1 MSRLLRAG
9 CSVVVAC
16 VGLLLVDA
24 CERRGSGVPGNPR
37 VVVLGFDGVDPV
49 LLERFRAAGRL
60 PNLDAMIAGGDL
72 RSLGTTTPPLSPVA
86 WSSFATGLP
95 PSDHGVFG
103 LVRREPG
110 TYRLASAAQS
120 LEPPMVWMGLPVRAP
135 TLRSRRTGRSF
146 WRVAGAAGRR
156 SVVLRVPYGFPEPD
170 VGTGS
175 RVLGGVGVPDAG
187 LAVSRYTV
195 LAGAGEATETTPR
208 MRSLDWDGMR
218 GQGTLDPIAVAGR
231 KSVAPTVRL
240 ERATGGLRI
249 RLGDEG
255 ALVKEGRWSE
265 PIAFAYELGP
275 FLSVPATVRFF
286 VRALEPPELFVA
298 APSLDPRDPWLA
310 VSTPGDFAAR
320 LWAQVGFYD
329 SVGWSQPTEGYEDG
343 WLDADGFL
351 RHVAFS
357 LDWLRRAVLH
367 EIDQRDA
374 ELVVAVFT
382 ETDRVTHLFHREMQ
396 SGADAA
402 VEDVYRAMDRIVG
415 DVARHLPAG
424 TRLLVVS
431 DHGFSAFTRAV
442 SVNRWLVERGWQV
455 RAGDGDGLRNVDW
468 SQTRVYALGLGQV
481 YLNLRGRE
489 PQGIVSPGAEADA
502 LLAAVGDGLE
512 SLVDPEGGAG
522 LVASVDAGRAVF
534 AGPFEDRAPD
544 LLVSFV
550 PGARMA
556 FVDGTGGAA
565 ATVVA
570 PNAGRWSGDHGA
582 GRARDV
588 PGVLVSSEP
597 LRAGSAT
604 LLDVAPTVLDW
615 LEVPIP
621 ESLPGRSLAVRR

>member
-1 MSRLLRAG
+1 ML
-9 CSVVVAC
+9 AC
-16 VGLLLVDA
+16 VGLLLLGS

-37 VVVLGFDGVDPV
+37 VVVLGFDGVDPA

-110 TYRLASAAQS
+110 TYRLASAAQA
-120 LEPPMVWMGLPVRAP
+120 LEPPVVWMGLPVRSPA
-135 TLRSRRTGRSF
+135 LRSRRAGRSF
-146 WRVAGAAGRR
+146 WRMAGDAGRR
-156 SVVLRVPYGFPEPD
+156 SVVLRVPYGFPEAGD
-170 VGTGS
+170 DAGS

-195 LAGAGEATETTPR
+195 LAAAGDASEAAPR
-208 MRSLDWDGMR
+208 MRSLDWDGTR
-218 GQGTLDPIAVAGR
+218 AEGTLAPIELAGR
-231 KSVAPTVRL
+231 RSAAPAVRM
-240 ERATGGLRI
+240 ERSTGGLRI
-249 RLGDEG
+249 RVGDDG
-255 ALVKEGRWSE
+255 ALVEKGRWSE
-265 PIAFAYELGP
+265 PMAFAYDLGP

-286 VRALEPPELFVA
+286 VRTIDPPAVFVS
-298 APSLDPRDPWLA
+298 APSLDPRDAWLA
-310 VSTPGDFAAR
+310 VSTPDDFAAR
-320 LWAQVGFYD
+320 LWARVGFYD
-329 SVGWSQPTEGYEDG
+329 SVGWSQPTEAYEDG

-351 RHVAFS
+351 RHVALS
-357 LDWLRRAVLH
+357 LDWLRRATLH

-382 ETDRVTHLFHREMQ
+382 ETDRVTHLFHREME
-396 SGADAA
+396 SGADGA

-415 DVARHLPAG
+415 DVARHLPGG

-455 RAGDGDGLRNVDW
+455 RTGVEEGLRGIDW
-468 SQTRVYALGLGQV
+468 SRTRAYAFGLGQV
-481 YLNLRGRE
+481 YLNLHGRE
-489 PQGIVSPGAEADA
+489 PQGIVEPGVEAEALLDA
-502 LLAAVGDGLE
+502 IADGLA
-512 SLVDPEGGAG
+512 SLVDPVDGGP
-522 LVASVDAGRAVF
+522 LVAAVDPGRVVF
-534 AGPFEDRAPD
+534 DGPFEDRAPD

-570 PNAGRWSGDHGA
+570 SNRGRWSGDHGA
-582 GRARDV
+582 GRAPDV

-597 LRAGSAT
+597 LRAGSAR

-621 ESLPGRSLAVRR
+621 EHLPGRSLAVRR

>member
-1 MSRLLRAG
+1 ML
-9 CSVVVAC
+9 AC
-16 VGLLLVDA
+16 VGLLLLA
-24 CERRGSGVPGNPR
+24 SCERRGGGVPGNPR
-37 VVVLGFDGVDPV
+37 VVVLGFDGVDPT

-60 PNLDAMIAGGDL
+60 PNLDAVIARGDL

-110 TYRLASAAQS
+110 TYRLASAAQA
-120 LEPPMVWMGLPVRAP
+120 LEPPIVWMGVPLRPPA
-135 TLRSRRTGRSF
+135 LRSLRAGRSF
-146 WRVAGAAGRR
+146 WRMAGAAGRR
-156 SVVLRVPYGFPEPD
+156 SVVLRVPYGFPEPGGD
-170 VGTGS
+170 GERKS

-195 LAGAGEATETTPR
+195 LAGAGDAAEAGPR
-208 MRSLDWDGMR
+208 MRSLDWDGAR
-218 GQGTLDPIAVAGR
+218 GQATLAPIELAGR
-231 KSVAPTVRL
+231 ESAAPTVGV
-240 ERATGGLRI
+240 ERSPGGLRI
-249 RLGDEG
+249 RLGDDR
-255 ALVKEGRWSE
+255 ALVKAGRWSE
-265 PIAFAYELGP
+265 PLAFAYDLGP

-286 VRALEPPELFVA
+286 VRAVEPPELFVS
-298 APSLDPRDPWLA
+298 APSLDPRDAWLA
-310 VSTPGDFAAR
+310 VSTPDDFAAR

-329 SVGWSQPTEGYEDG
+329 SIGWSQPTEAYEDG

-357 LDWLRRAVLH
+357 LDWLRRATLH

-382 ETDRVTHLFHREMQ
+382 ETDRVTHLFHREME
-396 SGADAA
+396 SGEDAA

-415 DVARHLPAG
+415 DVARHLPDG

-442 SVNRWLVERGWQV
+442 SVNRWLVERGWQA
-455 RAGDGDGLRNVDW
+455 RTSAGDGLRGVDW
-468 SQTRVYALGLGQV
+468 SRTRAYALGLGQV

-489 PQGIVSPGAEADA
+489 PQGIVAPGAEADA
-502 LLAAVGDGLE
+502 LLTTIADGLG
-512 SLVDPEGGAG
+512 SLVDPADGGPV
-522 LVASVDAGRAVF
+522 VASVDRGRAVF

-565 ATVVA
+565 TTVVA
-570 PNAGRWSGDHGA
+570 PNPGRWSGDHGA

-597 LRAGSAT
+597 LRAGSAS

-621 ESLPGRSLAVRR
+621 EQLPGRSLARRR